1 MDSEKILFC
10 YRDDKVKKAMLYQ
23 DMTEMGVVAAI
34 PCTRKIFGKN
44 RELRQGVVKKS
55 IATLYEM
62 SEANYLWL
70 EDSLCE
76 FLQMEKM
83 DLPDILRNKWLEKI
97 PFFHTLIF
105 ADDEKEHAIRFME
118 EQSGNLAAVCVICY
132 EKYILDYEELARKL
146 FLKEGLVLQIF
157 TYEKL
162 EERRGLFSQAVL
174 FKGRVALLDFDDRG
188 SFWEK
193 RCLKD
198 MGYYSFWK
206 EMGLFLDT
214 IRKNRYNTLTK

>member
-10 YRDDKVKKAMLYQ
+10 YRDDEVKKATLYSDIT
-23 DMTEMGVVAAI
+23 DMGTVAAI
-34 PCTRKIFGKN
+34 PCSRKIFGKN
-44 RELRQGVVKKS
+44 RELRQGVVKNN
-55 IATLYEM
+55 IAMLYEM
-62 SEANYLWL
+62 SNANYLWL
-70 EDSLCE
+70 ENSLCE

-83 DLPDILRNKWLEKI
+83 DLPDILRNKWLNGI

-105 ADDEKEHAIRFME
+105 ADDAKEHAIRSIE
-118 EQSGNLAAVCVICY
+118 EQSENLAAVCVICY
-132 EKYILDYEELARKL
+132 EKYVLDYEEMARKL

-162 EERRGLFSQAVL
+162 EEYPELFEKEML
-174 FKGRVALLDFDDRG
+174 CKGRVALLDFDDRD

-193 RCLKD
+193 RRLKD

-214 IRKNRYNTLTK
+214 IRKKRYNALTK